1 MTDPLSYLLR
11 TDEEEAAFRAEFSE
25 FIGAKRSEYAAW
37 IRRLPMWKWVPY
49 LDRVPPEQRKTF
61 IGMICIL
68 QIEREVNI
76 SLSRDLKYIRREPKN
91 DAELAELTK
100 GFKNV
105 KSNSN
110 DESQQTQ
117 GPGGQDRQ
125 GLNSQ
130 AH

>member
-11 TDEEEAAFRAEFSE
+11 TDEEEAAYRAEFSE
-25 FIGAKRSEYAAW
+25 FIEAKRSEYAAW

-49 LDRVPPEQRKTF
+49 LGMVPPEQRRTF

-68 QIEREVNI
+68 QIEGEVNI
-76 SLSRDLKYIRREPKN
+76 SLSRDLKYIRREPKD